1 MTSRH
6 TDKKNDLKK
15 TENITIKDWKEVRRK
30 YINSKIHKNVETIAY
45 NVQLLLYK
53 SYNGQ
58 LLKRKHF
65 KFHCFYYS
73 RIRFT
78 MANYSNE
85 KFQISQFLRE
95 FGY

>member
-45 NVQLLLYK
+45 NVQLLPYK

-58 LLKRKHF
+58 VLERKI
-65 KFHCFYYS
+65 S
-73 RIRFT
+73 NFT
-78 MANYSNE
+78 IFTAT
-85 KFQISQFLRE
+85 R
-95 FGY
+95 